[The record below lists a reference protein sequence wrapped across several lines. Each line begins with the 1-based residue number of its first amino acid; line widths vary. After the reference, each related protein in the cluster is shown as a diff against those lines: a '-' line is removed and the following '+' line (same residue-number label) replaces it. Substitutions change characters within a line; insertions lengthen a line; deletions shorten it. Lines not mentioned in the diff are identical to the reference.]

1 MQYIRNTK
9 HLTLTIKPSTD
20 PKWWVDSSYAIH
32 PDMRSHTGVIMML
45 GKGTTYSAS
54 TKQKLNTKSSTEA
67 ELVAIDDAM
76 AQILWTRHFL
86 VAQGEYVPTT
96 TIYQDNKSTIQLA
109 ENGKQSSSRRTRH
122 LNIWYFFVTDKIK
135 KGEVKVAFCPTHD
148 MLADFFTKPLQG
160 TLFTHMRD
168 KILNLPCSTSPAVH
182 RSVLD
187 LQDFSKGNETDG
199 QKTIGNKD
207 ETANTPA
214 QKMTIKTIPKKV

>member
-1 MQYIRNTK
+1 MQYIRITK

-20 PKWWVDSSYAIH
+20 PKWWVDSSYAVH
-32 PDMRSHTGVIMML
+32 LDMRSHTGVIMTL

-67 ELVAIDDAM
+67 ELVAIDDVM

-96 TIYQDNKSTIQLA
+96 TIYQDNKSKILLA
-109 ENGKQSSSRRTRH
+109 ENGMQSSSRRTRH
-122 LNIWYFFVTDKIK
+122 LNVRYFFVTDKIK
-135 KGEVKVAFCPTHD
+135 KGEVKVALCPTHD

-160 TLFTHMRD
+160 ALFACMCN
-168 KILNLPCSTSPAVH
+168 KILNLPCSTSSAVH

-187 LQDFSKGNETDG
+187 
-199 QKTIGNKD
+199 
-207 ETANTPA
+207 
-214 QKMTIKTIPKKV
+214 